1 MPSSS
6 GAPSPER
13 LLFVEDEADVAG
25 PIKRGL
31 EEEGYR
37 VHWTK
42 RGEDGL
48 TEALTGSYDV
58 LIVDWRLPGMDG
70 RTLIERLRSEENATP
85 VLMLTAL
92 QDVDHRVAGLD
103 AGADDYLTK
112 PFSFEELLARLRALS
127 RRADRDAASTDTQ
140 KTHLKAGALTMDTA
154 RRTVRYGPS
163 PVDLRPK
170 AFRLLELLLRE
181 KGTVVT
187 RTTIAERVWG
197 SPYDVTANAID
208 VTVSS
213 LRQALDG
220 ADLEGSSLARVHIET
235 ERGVGYRLN
244 VSPTPGDR
252 SPEDTSP
259 TSDSL

>member
-1 MPSSS
+1 MPSGSS
-6 GAPSPER
+6 STAR

-37 VHWTK
+37 VNWTTE
-42 RGEDGL
+42 GEKGL
-48 TEALTGSYDV
+48 TEALAGAYDV
-58 LIVDWRLPGMDG
+58 LIVDWRLPGLDG
-70 RTLIERLRSEENATP
+70 RTLIERLRHEGNATP

-112 PFSFEELLARLRALS
+112 PFSFEELLARLRALT
-127 RRADRDAASTDTQ
+127 RRADHHADAPDTQ
-140 KTHLKAGALTMDTA
+140 KTHLQAGALTMDTA

-163 PVDLRPK
+163 SLDLRPK
-170 AFRLLELLLRE
+170 AFRLLELLLRQ

-213 LRQALDG
+213 LRQALQN
-220 ADLEGSSLARVHIET
+220 ADLPGASLARVAIET
-235 ERGVGYRLN
+235 ERSVGYRLT
-244 VSPTPGDR
+244 VSPPSDDSPGEP
-252 SPEDTSP
+252 SPT
-259 TSDSL
+259 TSDSA

>member
-1 MPSSS
+1 MSPSSGS
-6 GAPSPER
+6 TSPER

-31 EEEGYR
+31 EEEGYL
-37 VHWTK
+37 VDWTTN
-42 RGEDGL
+42 GEDGL
-48 TEALTGSYDV
+48 TEALAGPYDV

-70 RTLIERLRSEENATP
+70 RQLVERLRSEGSPTP

-112 PFSFEELLARLRALS
+112 PFSFEELLARLRALT
-127 RRADRDAASTDTQ
+127 RRAEQEAASPDTQ

-154 RRTVRYGPS
+154 RRTVRYGAAS
-163 PVDLRPK
+163 LDLRPK
-170 AFRLLELLLRE
+170 AFRLLELLLRQ

-197 SPYDVTANAID
+197 SLYDVTANAID
-208 VTVSS
+208 VTISS
-213 LRQALDG
+213 LRQALQD
-220 ADLEGSSLARVHIET
+220 ADLTGDTLAPVTIET
-235 ERGVGYRLN
+235 ERGVGYRLD
-244 VSPTPGDR
+244 VTPPSTESPP
-252 SPEDTSP
+252 S
-259 TSDSL
+259 SDAA